1 MIRIVYNELLEK
13 YNISLVENLRGLSFD
28 QDFLSSWVPDS
39 DIIRSVLSFFE
50 EAQIYGI
57 TSIELV
63 LISIPISSSDR
74 EALEAALVGSSSVV
88 FSTKEDEVRILID
101 GLAQVVRP
109 SQQPKAKINERVNL
123 EAPQSDA
130 AANSIHEDAPLRN
143 IEWTLRHEMSSP
155 HSESN
160 ISIMTK
166 GRYIDISL
174 DNGHAADTIR
184 AAWHLGGTTEKENIF
199 WDIFCDTI
207 IDMTLVEAVAH
218 GALKTIHRLAD
229 LGAISTPSGI
239 LLPQNAG
246 RPLTLMQSLLN
257 QLRFET
263 SNLDYASVVSEFDLP
278 PKDKWMDLT
287 DKERE
292 SEIITALE
300 EFNKNSIDPHLTV
313 LFGYLE
319 QDRDGFPIRVF
330 VDFNGNNSAIK
341 PQTARS
347 LERFLKL
354 KIEDKLQV
362 YAIEVKDRNRIRRLS
377 THGVSK
383 NG

>member
-1 MIRIVYNELLEK
+1 MIRIVYNELIKK

-28 QDFLSSWVPDS
+28 QDFLSSWVPDA

-57 TSIELV
+57 TSIELI
-63 LISIPISSSDR
+63 LISIPISSSDQ
-74 EALEAALVGSSSVV
+74 EALEAALVRSGSVV
-88 FSTKEDEVRILID
+88 FSTNGDEIRILVD

-109 SQQPKAKINERVNL
+109 SQQPMSKINERVNL
-123 EAPQSDA
+123 QAPLSNA
-130 AANSIHEDAPLRN
+130 AVSRIHEDTPLRN
-143 IEWTLRHEMSSP
+143 IEWKIRHEMGSSR
-155 HSESN
+155 SECN

-174 DNGHAADTIR
+174 GNEHAAETIR
-184 AAWHLGGTTEKENIF
+184 AAWHLGGRTKKEKIF

-207 IDMTLVEAVAH
+207 VDMTLVEAVAH
-218 GALKTIHRLAD
+218 GALKTIHRLAE
-229 LGAISTPSGI
+229 LGAISSPAGI

-246 RPLTLMQSLLN
+246 SPITLMQSLLN
-257 QLRFET
+257 QLHFET
-263 SNLDYASVVSEFDLP
+263 SNLDYTSVVSEFDLP
-278 PKDKWMDLT
+278 PEDKWMGLT
-287 DKERE
+287 DEERE

-300 EFNKNSIDPHLTV
+300 DFNKNSIDPDLTV

-330 VDFNGNNSAIK
+330 VDFNGKNSAIK

-354 KIEDKLQV
+354 KIEGKLQV
-362 YAIEVKDRNRIRRLS
+362 YAIEVKDRNKIRRLS
-377 THGVSK
+377 T
-383 NG
+383 

>member
-257 QLRFET
+257 QLHFET

-313 LFGYLE
+313 LFG
-319 QDRDGFPIRVF
+319 
-330 VDFNGNNSAIK
+330 
-341 PQTARS
+341 
-347 LERFLKL
+347 
-354 KIEDKLQV
+354 
-362 YAIEVKDRNRIRRLS
+362 
-377 THGVSK
+377 
-383 NG
+383 